1 MLFPE
6 RVNILDHL
14 DRIPNV
20 YADEILMENNCYNHR
35 NLLNLIVVF

>member
-6 RVNILDHL
+6 RVNILNHL

-20 YADEILMENNCYNHR
+20 YAGEILMENN
-35 NLLNLIVVF
+35 

>member
-1 MLFPE
+1 MLLPE

-20 YADEILMENNCYNHR
+20 YAGEILISKITYTITETCKT
-35 NLLNLIVVF
+35 